1 MEYTTGEPPDRREDM
16 VLQRIG
22 VSLEDSLLKQ
32 FDEDITARGYT
43 NRSEA
48 LRDLIR
54 EQLVTRQWSATA
66 DSGAEQIAV
75 VALVYEHDSMD
86 LSKRLTAI
94 QHQDPHAVVSALHIH
109 MDHHNCLE
117 VLILRGA
124 ARQIMNIAEQLV
136 AVRGVKFGKVVPAT
150 TGRDLT

>member
-1 MEYTTGEPPDRREDM
+1 

-22 VSLEDSLLKQ
+22 VSLEDSLLEQ
-32 FDEDITARGYT
+32 FDEDIKARGYT

-54 EQLVTRQWSATA
+54 EQLVAREWSGSE
-66 DSGAEQIAV
+66 DPNAEQVAV
-75 VALVYEHDSMD
+75 VTLVYEHDTMD

-94 QHQDPHAVVSALHIH
+94 QHQDPHSIVSALHVH

-117 VLILRGA
+117 VLILRGG
-124 ARQIMNIAEQLV
+124 ARKIMATAEQLV
-136 AVRGVKFGKVVPAT
+136 AVRGVKFGKVIPAT
-150 TGRDLT
+150 TGKGL

>member
-1 MEYTTGEPPDRREDM
+1 

-54 EQLVTRQWSATA
+54 EQLVARQWSAAA
-66 DSGAEQIAV
+66 DSSVEQIAV
-75 VALVYEHDSMD
+75 VTLVYEHDTMD

-94 QHQDPHAVVSALHIH
+94 QHQDPQAVVSALHIH

-117 VLILRGA
+117 VLILRGTSRKILA
-124 ARQIMNIAEQLV
+124 MAQQLV

-150 TGRDLT
+150 TGKDLT